1 MAEYVDHQLVKKNKV
16 QKRLYQELLTAKAI
30 DKNTLVVA
38 PTGLGKTIIA
48 VLVIAYTYNKDK
60 SILLLSP
67 TKPLITQ
74 HYKSLIDLLDIPKE
88 KIILLTGEIDPKKR
102 KDLYK
107 EKGIIICAT
116 PQTID
121 NDLNNNYI
129 DSENFN
135 LIIFDEAHRATKNY
149 AYCNISKYFEN
160 DLKRLALTA
169 SPGFNKQKIED
180 VANNLKIDHIEIRT
194 ESDVDVVDYVK
205 DVDIDT
211 KYIDLDIHSK
221 KIASLIDQL
230 ISKKIDLLQKFG
242 FKLTTNFSKK
252 QILEIQK
259 SIFARINDSKKNPIN
274 FIAISQITQITKIL
288 HAKELIETQ
297 GFFSFQNYMNKLILE
312 SKQVSASKSIKQ
324 LINSTEFIEIKNYL
338 EKNKDKLKY
347 NKEEELLKI
356 LKEFI
361 KKNPKSKI
369 LVFSNFRDN
378 ANHLVNLINKSKDI
392 KSVRFVGQAT
402 KTNDKGLSQK
412 EQIKII
418 SEFKEDKYNCLV
430 CTSVGEEGLDI
441 PSVDLVL
448 FYDSVPSEIRNIQRR
463 GRTGRFNVG
472 KVILLINKDTIDE
485 KYYFVSQNKEKKM
498 KKYLSN
504 YNYIKTSKKKEQKTI
519 LDF

>member
-1 MAEYVDHQLVKKNKV
+1 
-16 QKRLYQELLTAKAI
+16 
-30 DKNTLVVA
+30 
-38 PTGLGKTIIA
+38 
-48 VLVIAYTYNKDK
+48 LVIAYTYNKDK

-230 ISKKIDLLQKFG
+230 ISKKIDLLQKIWF
-242 FKLTTNFSKK
+242 
-252 QILEIQK
+252 
-259 SIFARINDSKKNPIN
+259 
-274 FIAISQITQITKIL
+274 
-288 HAKELIETQ
+288 
-297 GFFSFQNYMNKLILE
+297 
-312 SKQVSASKSIKQ
+312 
-324 LINSTEFIEIKNYL
+324 
-338 EKNKDKLKY
+338 
-347 NKEEELLKI
+347 
-356 LKEFI
+356 
-361 KKNPKSKI
+361 
-369 LVFSNFRDN
+369 
-378 ANHLVNLINKSKDI
+378 
-392 KSVRFVGQAT
+392 
-402 KTNDKGLSQK
+402 
-412 EQIKII
+412 
-418 SEFKEDKYNCLV
+418 
-430 CTSVGEEGLDI
+430 
-441 PSVDLVL
+441 
-448 FYDSVPSEIRNIQRR
+448 
-463 GRTGRFNVG
+463 
-472 KVILLINKDTIDE
+472 
-485 KYYFVSQNKEKKM
+485 
-498 KKYLSN
+498 
-504 YNYIKTSKKKEQKTI
+504 
-519 LDF
+519 